1 MDESKPSDGDG
12 APRSPARRAPDF
24 SDLIV
29 VSGALSVSVG
39 AGLFHVGAGLIVGGA
54 LLILI
59 GARGHAARAADA
71 GAARWRRNRGMEA

>member
-12 APRSPARRAPDF
+12 APGSPARRADL

-29 VSGALSVSVG
+29 IAGVCAVSLG
-39 AGLFHVGAGLIVGGA
+39 AGLFHIGAGLIAGGA

-59 GARGHAARAADA
+59 GARGYNAARDRA
-71 GAARWRRNRGMEA
+71 GKTEA